1 MDKRLVIP
9 PWKVELVQRYFSKD
23 KESPGRKEKSSSA
36 DVSPPP
42 RGDHPKSTMVIGE
55 TGVPG
60 FQEAEEGLSSS
71 STTSTSP
78 ARLRICRPKLSSK
91 MKKPQGEGKDDVSSS
106 RSKPDSVHSRP
117 KIILDKRKFP
127 VKLMVEDQGLNCV
140 SVLLKP
146 VAGKGLKLSERIRV
160 LKDLSCKYPVKY
172 VGKSQN
178 MNRASAR
185 LDFCFQS
192 AADARLFFGKVNNLV
207 RAQQKISV
215 ILLAE
220 QSLGRFG
227 LIFLPSL
234 CSIDID

>member
-42 RGDHPKSTMVIGE
+42 RGDQSK
-55 TGVPG
+55 
-60 FQEAEEGLSSS
+60 
-71 STTSTSP
+71 STSP